1 MMNFLSLSLTPT
13 TLIAVNHQL
22 KVPKSFKLTVHA
34 TPSTYKYPELMKKE
48 EEKVVGKL
56 ETAVLSTTAKVKA
69 RIDRKNKAEGNDV
82 EMSAADEAIEEKKE

>member
-1 MMNFLSLSLTPT
+1 M
-13 TLIAVNHQL
+13 
-22 KVPKSFKLTVHA
+22 HA

-82 EMSAADEAIEEKKE
+82 EMSVVDEAIEEKKEADKPDVVAPEPKEYIMNNPARVFKG

>member
-1 MMNFLSLSLTPT
+1 M
-13 TLIAVNHQL
+13 
-22 KVPKSFKLTVHA
+22 PKSFKLTVHA

-48 EEKVVGKL
+48 EEKIVGKL

-82 EMSAADEAIEEKKE
+82 EMSVVDEVA